1 MFTQDSSPE
10 KDPVEA
16 GYTCCFAILPDVD
29 AEEATTAPRPVAMFE
44 TIEDAMDWGL
54 HHYKGG
60 AFRVR
65 YQKYVTTSVG
75 RPPSSVQ

>member
-1 MFTQDSSPE
+1 MLPQET
-10 KDPVEA
+10 PVETDPLDTS
-16 GYTCCFAILPDVD
+16 YTCCFAILPDD
-29 AEEATTAPRPVAMFE
+29 EPEEGVTVRPVAMFE

-65 YQKYVTTSVG
+65 YQKYVATAVG
-75 RPPSSVQ
+75 RPPSALQ

>member
-1 MFTQDSSPE
+1 MLTQESPAE
-10 KDPVEA
+10 ADPMDT
-16 GYTCCFAILPDVD
+16 GYTCCFAILPD
-29 AEEATTAPRPVAMFE
+29 EEPEEGAVVRPVAMFE

-65 YQKYVTTSVG
+65 YQKYVTTAIG
-75 RPPSSVQ
+75 RPASDLQ